1 MDLTKLSNQ
10 ELNELRKAVLEEIGS
25 REPHSK
31 ASIEINRRLWGI
43 FKSRIETKYLGDD
56 PSRITMDMERA
67 IFKLCDITLG
77 NYKFAKAKGRNERDI
92 QVHGKIYCNLD
103 RYKAMSNELLSVI
116 EKYAGGYTE

>member
-31 ASIEINRRLWGI
+31 ASVEINLRLWDI
-43 FKSRIETKYLGDD
+43 FRSRIDNKNLGEN
-56 PSRITMDMERA
+56 PGRVMMDMERA

-77 NYKFAKAKGRNERDI
+77 NYKFAKAKGRNDRDI
-92 QVHGKIYCNLD
+92 QVNGKIYCNLD
-103 RYKAMSNELLSVI
+103 RYKAMSNEILSVI
-116 EKYAGGYTE
+116 EKYVGGYSE

>member
-10 ELNELRKAVLEEIGS
+10 ELNELRKAILEEIGN

-31 ASIEINRRLWGI
+31 ASVEINLRLWDI
-43 FKSRIETKYLGDD
+43 FKPRIEDKNLGEN
-56 PSRITMDMERA
+56 PGRVIMDMERA

-92 QVHGKIYCNLD
+92 QVNGKIYCNLSQ
-103 RYKAMSNELLSVI
+103 YKSMSKDILSAI
-116 EKYAGGYTE
+116 EQYAGDK